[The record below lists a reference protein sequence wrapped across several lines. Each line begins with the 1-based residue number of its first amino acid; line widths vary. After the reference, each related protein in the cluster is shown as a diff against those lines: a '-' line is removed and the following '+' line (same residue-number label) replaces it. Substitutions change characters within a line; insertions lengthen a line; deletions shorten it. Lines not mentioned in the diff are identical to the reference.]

1 VRAALSVRQS
11 FPSRAGSDTH
21 VEYSAR
27 HAGLASGAMER
38 LLPWLRRSAWAYLLL
53 ALALGLAAWRL
64 WDGGGSP
71 AQPERPPQARFL
83 GRRELLVHV
92 AGEVRRPGVYR
103 IAGDGRVIQALRLA
117 GGPTSRADLAALNLA
132 APLQDG
138 QRVLVPTR
146 APPAGPAAGALPRAG
161 PVSLSAATAAQLE
174 ALDGVGPALA
184 ARIVA
189 WRDAHGGFSSV
200 DQLLDVPGIGDG
212 RLEALRPQVVP

>member
-1 VRAALSVRQS
+1 M
-11 FPSRAGSDTH
+11 D
-21 VEYSAR
+21 
-27 HAGLASGAMER
+27 R
-38 LLPWLRRSAWAYLLL
+38 LLPSLRRSAWAYVLL

-64 WDGGGSP
+64 WDTGGAP
-71 AQPERPPQARFL
+71 AQPPAPARARFL
-83 GRRELLVHV
+83 GKRELLVHV

-117 GGPTSRADLAALNLA
+117 GGPTPRADLSALNLA

-138 QRVLVPTR
+138 QRVLVPAR
-146 APPAGPAAGALPRAG
+146 VPAGGAAAGAPARAG

-212 RLEALRPQVVP
+212 RLAALRPQVVP

>member
-1 VRAALSVRQS
+1 
-11 FPSRAGSDTH
+11 
-21 VEYSAR
+21 
-27 HAGLASGAMER
+27 MER
-38 LLPWLRRSAWAYLLL
+38 LLPWLRRSAWAYMLL

-64 WDGGGSP
+64 WDAGGAP
-71 AQPERPPQARFL
+71 AQPAAPPRARFL
-83 GRRELLVHV
+83 GTRELLVYV

-117 GGPTSRADLAALNLA
+117 GGPTRRADLSALNLA

-138 QRVLVPTR
+138 QRVLVPVRT
-146 APPAGPAAGALPRAG
+146 PAGGPAATGSPARAG
-161 PVSLSAATAAQLE
+161 PVSLSAATAEQLE

-200 DQLLDVPGIGDG
+200 DQLLEVPGIGDG
-212 RLEALRPQVVP
+212 RLAALRPQVVP

>member
-1 VRAALSVRQS
+1 MQ
-11 FPSRAGSDTH
+11 
-21 VEYSAR
+21 
-27 HAGLASGAMER
+27 R
-38 LLPWLRRSAWAYLLL
+38 LLPWLRRSGWAYLLL

-64 WDGGGSP
+64 AGDDGGP
-71 AQPERPPQARFL
+71 AQPDRPPRARFL
-83 GRRELLVHV
+83 GPRELLVHV

-117 GGPTSRADLAALNLA
+117 GGPTPRADLAALNLA

-138 QRVLVPTR
+138 QRVLVPPR
-146 APPAGPAAGALPRAG
+146 APVAGAAPGPPARAG

-200 DQLLDVPGIGDG
+200 DQLLEVPGIGDG
-212 RLEALRPQVVP
+212 RLAALRPQVVP

>member
-1 VRAALSVRQS
+1 
-11 FPSRAGSDTH
+11 
-21 VEYSAR
+21 
-27 HAGLASGAMER
+27 MER

-71 AQPERPPQARFL
+71 AQPERPPRARFL
-83 GRRELLVHV
+83 GHRELLVHV

-117 GGPTSRADLAALNLA
+117 GGPTRNADLAALNLA

-138 QRVLVPTR
+138 QQVLVPPR
-146 APPAGPAAGALPRAG
+146 APPTGSAPGTPARAG
-161 PVSLSAATAAQLE
+161 PVSLSAATAAELE

-200 DQLLDVPGIGDG
+200 DQLLEVPGIGDG
-212 RLEALRPQVVP
+212 RLDALRPQVVP